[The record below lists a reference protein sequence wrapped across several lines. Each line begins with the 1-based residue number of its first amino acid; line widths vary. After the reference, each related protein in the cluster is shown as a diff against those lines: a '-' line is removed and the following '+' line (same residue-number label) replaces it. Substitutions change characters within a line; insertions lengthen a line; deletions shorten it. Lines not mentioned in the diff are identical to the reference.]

1 MELYDYCPE
10 TGSERT
16 VRRGQDSNHQQR
28 LQQHAGTARP
38 FPSDNL
44 QEAAL
49 LPLPQPILSVGYLQR
64 TVPSQVCILKKVTRS
79 NTLSANHLKA
89 VVFVIT
95 KKKIPNKILI
105 LSATHSFP

>member
-1 MELYDYCPE
+1 MELYDYGTE

-28 LQQHAGTARP
+28 LQQHAGTARS

-49 LPLPQPILSVGYLQR
+49 LPLPQPIFSVGYLQR
-64 TVPSQVCILKKVTRS
+64 AVPSQVCILMKVTRS
-79 NTLSANHLKA
+79 NIFSPLCQSLKGF
-89 VVFVIT
+89 FVIT
-95 KKKIPNKILI
+95 K
-105 LSATHSFP
+105 SAKQNSNL